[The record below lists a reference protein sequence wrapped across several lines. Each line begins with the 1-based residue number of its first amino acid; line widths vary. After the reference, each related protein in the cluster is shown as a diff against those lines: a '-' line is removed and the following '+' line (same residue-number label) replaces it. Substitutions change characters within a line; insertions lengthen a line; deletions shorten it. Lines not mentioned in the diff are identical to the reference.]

1 MLFAFVPAA
10 LVESFVL
17 PVKFAVA
24 VALVLLE
31 LALVL
36 FAVRPHQ
43 VPLTL
48 HLVGVPLTCVSFS
61 IAPLVSSEA
70 VNLVVQ
76 KCTIENG
83 TVSESEGAFAFFA
96 ALDEVSFI
104 LCAVGPDL
112 LAPTVLFV
120 VLPTALVGCTVAV
133 CVDSLPVSLVFN
145 PHAFVDISI
154 CVKKLPVTIGLVV
167 LPLTNVFA
175 SIWPFLKAFTVSL
188 AHQPLSLVN
197 CTVRYLNRWESRFLH
212 SI

>member
-1 MLFAFVPAA
+1 VFPDPLQKQAIFLPELALSMLFAFVPAA

-36 FAVRPHQ
+36 FAVRPDQ

-76 KCTIENG
+76 KSTIEN
-83 TVSESEGAFAFFA
+83 
-96 ALDEVSFI
+96 
-104 LCAVGPDL
+104 
-112 LAPTVLFV
+112 
-120 VLPTALVGCTVAV
+120 
-133 CVDSLPVSLVFN
+133 
-145 PHAFVDISI
+145 
-154 CVKKLPVTIGLVV
+154 
-167 LPLTNVFA
+167 
-175 SIWPFLKAFTVSL
+175 
-188 AHQPLSLVN
+188 
-197 CTVRYLNRWESRFLH
+197 
-212 SI
+212 